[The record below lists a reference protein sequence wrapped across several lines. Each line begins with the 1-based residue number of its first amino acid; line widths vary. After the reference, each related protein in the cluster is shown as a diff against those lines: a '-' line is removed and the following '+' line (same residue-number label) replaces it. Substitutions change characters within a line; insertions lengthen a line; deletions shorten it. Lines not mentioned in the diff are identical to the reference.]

1 MNEVSL
7 KPVIEELESLFS
19 KFNARFFADKLEKP
33 VITVSP
39 DHTRGA
45 YSTLKSVIKLADK
58 FNVDRDNAIQHFATL
73 IHTMS
78 QIATFQHW
86 EGVDP

>member
-7 KPVIEELESLFS
+7 NPVIAELEDLFS
-19 KFNARFFADKLEKP
+19 KFNARFFDNKLVKP

-45 YSTLKSVIKLADK
+45 Y
-58 FNVDRDNAIQHFATL
+58 
-73 IHTMS
+73 
-78 QIATFQHW
+78 
-86 EGVDP
+86 G

>member
-7 KPVIEELESLFS
+7 KPVIEELENLFS
-19 KFNARFFADKLEKP
+19 KFNARFFDGGLEKP

-45 YSTLKSVIKLADK
+45 YAEPDQAEQEGHGSGEIGPSGP
-58 FNVDRDNAIQHFATL
+58 
-73 IHTMS
+73 S
-78 QIATFQHW
+78 QKPNDFRL
-86 EGVDP
+86 

>member
-7 KPVIEELESLFS
+7 KPVIAELEDLFS

-45 YSTLKSVIKLADK
+45 YAGVPAGRL
-58 FNVDRDNAIQHFATL
+58 
-73 IHTMS
+73 
-78 QIATFQHW
+78 
-86 EGVDP
+86 EGRRG

>member
-1 MNEVSL
+1 MEENKFLTPKENE
-7 KPVIEELESLFS
+7 
-19 KFNARFFADKLEKP
+19 
-33 VITVSP
+33 
-39 DHTRGA
+39 A
-45 YSTLKSVIKLADK
+45 YINDLNDVVHSTLKSVIKLADK